1 MTGRLAL
8 GVLGGLVV
16 LIPAGVAHA
25 DPAVP
30 TDFSTVVVGVEPAT
44 PTIDVGVVGGDSFI
58 ELTVEAGTSVV
69 VLGYWGEPYLRFDA
83 DGTVTENRRSPTVA
97 ENRSRFG
104 SSSSGA
110 GSGAAGESEW
120 VVVAGDGSYA
130 WHDHR
135 AHWMSEQPPVGERG
149 DEVQTG
155 VIPLQV
161 DGEEV
166 NVSVAVMWE
175 AAPSP
180 VPVVAGAVAAVFAVL
195 IALSAGYR
203 VAWVLALAGA
213 AAAGIGWWQY
223 SSVPAETGPST
234 IAWLL
239 PAVGAA
245 AAVVA
250 LTLGRSLVSY
260 GLVTVAGIQLLL
272 WAFVRRDGLTKAL
285 LPTDAPFWLDRAVTA
300 GAAVAGLAGIVAG
313 GIALVRLP
321 ATDP

>member
-1 MTGRLAL
+1 MRRRLAL
-8 GVLGGLVV
+8 GALGGLTM
-16 LIPAGVAHA
+16 LLPAGVAHA

-30 TDFSTVVVGVEPAT
+30 TDFSTVVVGIEPAT
-44 PTIDVGVVGGDSFI
+44 PTIEVGVVGGDSFL
-58 ELTVEAGTSVV
+58 ELTVEPGTSVV
-69 VLGYWGEPYLRFDA
+69 VLGYWGEPYLRFDS
-83 DGTVTENRRSPTVA
+83 DGTVAENRRSPTVA
-97 ENRSRFG
+97 ENRSRYG

-110 GSGAAGESEW
+110 GSGATGESDW

-135 AHWMSEQPPVGERG
+135 AHWMSEQPPAGERG

-161 DGEEV
+161 EGQDV
-166 NVSVAVMWE
+166 KVSVAVIWE
-175 AAPSP
+175 AEPSP
-180 VPVVAGAVAAVFAVL
+180 VPLVAGAVVAGFAVL

-203 VAWVLALAGA
+203 VAWVLALWGA

-223 SSVPAETGPST
+223 ASVPSETGPST
-234 IAWLL
+234 IAWVM
-239 PAVGAA
+239 PAVGAV

-260 GLVTVAGIQLLL
+260 GLVALSGLQLLL

-300 GAAVAGLAGIVAG
+300 GAAAAGIAGIVAG
-313 GIALVRLP
+313 GIGLLRLP
-321 ATDP
+321 ASDP